1 LKPSAQPLAPAMT
14 PTPKPAIGLPTNAYG
29 LYTSTMDT
37 RWIDKDGNAAF
48 NFGRYDNPKVT
59 EALNTYAS
67 ASSDEERTEALRVMQ
82 TAFVEDIPAITLGA
96 HPLLGQY
103 NTRNYVGWPDA
114 DNPYASG
121 DPTQPN
127 IVLILQKLQP
137 AS

>member
-1 LKPSAQPLAPAMT
+1 
-14 PTPKPAIGLPTNAYG
+14 LPTNAYG